1 VLHTASAEELLEW
14 FKHDNPGRRHSGMNV
29 RNVLQDGCELRVE
42 PTFRSGPMPLLSSRD
57 VVPRDH
63 SRKRFPKPSVGEI
76 LTAIAQERGIKD
88 PIAVIGYTRMLR
100 GESFVSGPVNVDG
113 KLRRIV
119 PTHMLCGLAPGRS
132 IEDLVQ
138 MAGRCTFTG
147 RNVLGENMG
156 DGAKVKILINHRD
169 WDLAIRYYA
178 LVDEIFKGLNAGK
191 TIEQMVADE
200 TTGSHI
206 YKWSSNITTCMG
218 KRTIGKNT

>member
-1 VLHTASAEELLEW
+1 MHHTASAEELLEW
-14 FKHDNPGRRHSGMNV
+14 FKHDNPRLCRPGMNV
-29 RNVLQDGCELRVE
+29 RHVLQDRCQLRVE
-42 PTFRSGPMPLLSSRD
+42 PAFRPGPMPHERSD
-57 VVPRDH
+57 NVVPQGH
-63 SRKRFPKPSVGEI
+63 SRKLFPKPSVGDL

-100 GESFVSGPVNVDG
+100 GESFVSGNVNVDG
-113 KLRRIV
+113 KNRRIV

-200 TTGSHI
+200 KTGSHI